1 MDAAR
6 VQLARAIGKV
16 DSGNRFRI
24 YVPVTTGGADI
35 YVHAKLMIVDD
46 RILRIGSANLNNRS
60 LGLDSECDVILDAAL
75 PGNEKA
81 VQNITAVRT
90 RLMAEHLGVDYA
102 MVEQNFAQSGS
113 IVATIEALRGDGKTL
128 ELLDLEKPTAFEKLI
143 AENELL
149 DPEHADGFLEPLSER
164 GLRKRWREGR
174 QRISERLK
182 RRKAR

>member
-1 MDAAR
+1 MLTINPKEVTIPVLHAYLQGAVAPRPIAFASTMDKNGHVNLSPFSFFNVFGTNPPTLIFSPNRR
-6 VQLARAIGKV
+6 VR
-16 DSGNRFRI
+16 D
-24 YVPVTTGGADI
+24 
-35 YVHAKLMIVDD
+35 
-46 RILRIGSANLNNRS
+46 GSSKDTLENVLEH
-60 LGLDSECDVILDAAL
+60 DEVVI
-75 PGNEKA
+75 N
-81 VQNITAVRT
+81 
-90 RLMAEHLGVDYA
+90 MVDYA

-174 QRISERLK
+174 RRISERLK
-182 RRKAR
+182 RCNAR